1 MDFGSRSRATRQSEA
16 CSRFTATR
24 VTLETCLTL
33 ARVSLVTRLA
43 STVLV
48 LALCACAS
56 YVSRSGQI
64 RAALIADDYEQALKV
79 VEEIDHSNS
88 KLLYLYEKGMVLHC
102 QGDWA
107 GSSAA
112 FTESELVLEDL
123 YTKSVTRE
131 VASLAISET
140 ISQYRGDAFEAAYIH
155 YYQIL
160 NYLAR
165 NDVEGAMVECR
176 RVNRKLQML
185 NDGGETYFVNDP
197 FLQYLTGIV
206 YEMGGDREAA
216 GVSYRVASGLYE
228 SGAYQP
234 VTPVPEA
241 FFCDAA
247 ANAMARADR
256 AEADLYA
263 SRARC
268 AAGADTGRVS
278 LFFECGQIIRKRENS
293 IVLPIFANDRW
304 TDNEK
309 FARELST
316 RHGVNY
322 GSPVKVKY
330 WLKVALPALEPA
342 PPLCSN
348 VRVRARSLDQGHLA
362 ETRAAV
368 VSNLDA
374 LAVQAFREKEAT
386 MFGRAIVRALVK
398 YLAQQEADKSDE
410 GLGALVNL
418 FNVVTET
425 ADTRSWSSLPGAI
438 FLARLDLPA
447 GSYRIEVDFLG
458 TGGSHAGSVVFDN
471 VAVSAGKHVVRN
483 ARAY

>member
-1 MDFGSRSRATRQSEA
+1 MRLNVARRCQA
-16 CSRFTATR
+16 CSRSTA
-24 VTLETCLTL
+24 
-33 ARVSLVTRLA
+33 ARVPLVTRLA
-43 STVLV
+43 STLVV

-56 YVSRSGQI
+56 YVSRSAQI
-64 RAALIADDYEQALKV
+64 RDALIADDYDKALKA
-79 VEEIDHSNS
+79 VEAIDHSNS

-102 QGDWA
+102 RGDWA
-107 GSSAA
+107 GSSQA
-112 FTESELVLEDL
+112 FSESELVLEDL

-140 ISQYRGDAFEAAYIH
+140 IAQYRGDAFEAVYIH
-155 YYQIL
+155 YFQIL

-176 RVNRKLQML
+176 RVNRKLQIL

-197 FLQYLTGIV
+197 FMQYLTGMV

-216 GVSYRVASGLYE
+216 GVSYRVASELYE
-228 SGAYQP
+228 SGAFAA
-234 VTPVPEA
+234 VAPVPEA

-247 ANAMARADR
+247 GNAYARSDR
-256 AEADLYA
+256 DEAA
-263 SRARC
+263 HFAARARC
-268 AAGADTGRVS
+268 AAGRDTGRVS
-278 LFFECGQIIRKRENS
+278 LFFECGQIVRKRENS
-293 IVLPIFANDRW
+293 VVLPIFESDRW

-309 FARELST
+309 FAQELSA
-316 RHGVNY
+316 RRGVDY

-330 WLKVALPALEPA
+330 WLKVSLPALEPA
-342 PPLCSN
+342 LPLFSD
-348 VRVRARSLDQGHLA
+348 VRVRARALDRGNWV
-362 ETRAAV
+362 ETRASV

-374 LAVQAFREKEAT
+374 LAVQAFREKEGAI
-386 MFGRAIVRALVK
+386 FGRAIVRAIVK
-398 YLAQQEADKSDE
+398 YLAQQKADKKDE

-438 FLARLDLPA
+438 YLARLDLPA
-447 GSYRIEVDFLG
+447 GNYRVEVDFLG
-458 TGGSHAGSVVFDN
+458 RGAGRAGSLVFDD
-471 VAVSAGKHVVRN
+471 VAVTAGQHVLRD